1 MALPESPERQL
12 LAEQRIPHELM
23 HIFLY
28 NSTPLGYKNIPVWL
42 TEGLASLAELYSNPD
57 YPIVLE
63 EAVKEE
69 GLLPMSALCGGFPRK
84 SSEAL
89 LAYAQSQDFTQHLQ
103 ELIRPFR
110 DHGADPGL
118 F

>member
-23 HIFLY
+23 HIFLF

-63 EAVKEE
+63 EAVKDE
-69 GLLPMSALCGGFPRK
+69 GLLPMSTLCGGFPRNHP
-84 SSEAL
+84 ERCL
-89 LAYAQSQDFTQHLQ
+89 LTPSRRILLNICRTHSAVLGSW
-103 ELIRPFR
+103 R
-110 DHGADPGL
+110 
-118 F
+118 